1 MQHST
6 LRQTPARVL
15 TLVAV
20 FLLTVG
26 PSAEALTPLS
36 DAGLAETHAASGI
49 RLTFEDVKIRHT
61 ADEMRYIA
69 HGNEDSLGH
78 ATGTEDSV
86 GFAHLGVSLGVDG
99 ALGVEARSFAFGEQ
113 DYFAT
118 DTWKTD
124 DYEHVFKTH
133 TLSKTPQFNGA
144 ERQVV
149 VVDALGGLAN
159 PFVTVGSV
167 QGNLQAVYRTETYA
181 LGTLGVSTLH
191 LIDQRTILYA
201 MPEIQGHCAG
211 EGLAM
216 ELGMRLSVES
226 LKIDSDTLVDPDPE
240 AHGQKLTLLEMR
252 GVHLR
257 ESFDD
262 GWLVTA
268 SDDSTYHTPQ
278 SPYDYLGKRKSIAQ
292 AGPGADEETRRMYA
306 YSTADANGY
315 SGAEDQAALEAAYGI
330 MAGGWGTAEPS
341 STVSVDNMYGG
352 RFMIGNL
359 RQVGFADYIAGNKE
373 VPAHWNHADQLEWN
387 DRLALLGWDNQEYSK
402 VNPVHKVDDA
412 DRVDYAEII
421 ERPMTLSLKKR
432 THAESPDESQCV
444 ALNMPLHGSVRVAQV
459 LGYNLRD
466 AEKPHADW
474 SNSMGPL
481 VIEGLR
487 VKKLYIEFPGRNK
500 KYKLRTAVAEGLD
513 YPNAWHDYWYMPGR
527 LPTAQI
533 IPEGQ
538 KNYNPMGRGVAEFMS
553 RMGPDPVPPTCPE
566 AEKPGWD
573 QYRTRFGQND
583 YAGETLVRDNS
594 FWQIREPYPIHGDF
608 SDYYIPG
615 YD

>member
-6 LRQTPARVL
+6 LRQTRTMVL
-15 TLVAV
+15 TVVAV
-20 FLLTVG
+20 LFLTVG

-49 RLTFEDVKIRHT
+49 RLTFEDVNMGHS

-69 HGNEDSLGH
+69 HENEDSLGH
-78 ATGTEDSV
+78 LTGTEDTV
-86 GFAHLGVSLGVDG
+86 GVANLGVALGVDG
-99 ALGVEARSFAFGEQ
+99 ALDVKATSFAFDEQ

-118 DTWKTD
+118 DVWKTD
-124 DYEHVFKTH
+124 DFEHVFKTH

-144 ERQVV
+144 NRQVV
-149 VVDALGGLAN
+149 VVEALGGLAN
-159 PFVTVGSV
+159 PFLTVESV
-167 QGNLQAVYRTETYA
+167 QGNLQAVYRTDTHG
-181 LGTLGVSTLH
+181 LGTLGVSNAH

-211 EGLAM
+211 EGIAL

-226 LKIDSDTLVDPDPE
+226 LKIHSDTLVDPDPE
-240 AHGQKLTLLEMR
+240 ANGNKLALFEMR

-262 GWLVTA
+262 DWLVTA

-292 AGPGADEETRRMYA
+292 VGPGADEETRRMYA
-306 YSTADANGY
+306 YSTADPNGY
-315 SGAEDQAALEAAYGI
+315 SGAGDQAALEAAYGI
-330 MAGGWGTAEPS
+330 MSGGWGTTEPS
-341 STVSVDNMYGG
+341 PTVSVDNMYGG

-359 RQVGFADYIAGNKE
+359 RQVGFDDYIAGNKE

-387 DRLALLGWDNQEYSK
+387 DRLELLGWDNQEYSLT
-402 VNPVHKVDDA
+402 HRVDDA

-444 ALNMPLHGSVRVAQV
+444 VLNMPLHGSVRVAQV
-459 LGYNLRD
+459 LGYNLGD

-513 YPNAWHDYWYMPGR
+513 YPNAWHDYWYTPGR

-533 IPEGQ
+533 IPEAQ
-538 KNYNPMGRGVAEFMS
+538 KEYNPMGRGVEEFMN

-573 QYRTRFGQND
+573 QYRTRLGANV
-583 YAGETLVRDNS
+583 YEGETLVRDNS
-594 FWQIREPYPIHGDF
+594 FWQIREPYPINGDF
-608 SDYYIPG
+608 SDYYTSG